1 MTEANSNSEYNN
13 LLESL
18 RNRRKNEA
26 KTEIPKFCNA
36 LRNEDP
42 KMLPSEIRK
51 KVERDML
58 EFWALGTIRNNLPDQ
73 YKEKVKQDAAKIGIE
88 ARKEK
93 KQIVVMQDSAHTVL
107 AEDSPAE
114 PKEQD
119 SRTFTPQ
126 PERAKKQTY
135 RLNSKT
141 CKGWPCERDY
151 IYEIEVDGENVTRMY
166 AIA

>member
-13 LLESL
+13 LLEAL

-26 KTEIPKFCNA
+26 KTEIPKFCDV
-36 LRNEDP
+36 LRKEDP

-51 KVERDML
+51 KVERDMK
-58 EFWALGTIRNNLPDQ
+58 EFWSERTVSLYLPEE
-73 YKEKVKQDAAKIGIE
+73 YKHEEKVKAGRIGS
-88 ARKEK
+88 EK
-93 KQIVVMQDSAHTVL
+93 KKEMILVTNSAAMTA
-107 AEDSPAE
+107 AEPSPVE
-114 PKEQD
+114 PKEPEA
-119 SRTFTPQ
+119 RTFTPQ
-126 PERAKKQTY
+126 PERPKKQTY